1 MKYNYNE
8 LLKCYQNGIVNKMVQ
23 NGHIFQRIITPM
35 YRSITSNT
43 HCEGFDK
50 YGEVSYQV
58 STDDGVTWVT
68 TASTEGLIEKNSI
81 DCGYTGPYIKCTNA
95 SSTNFSTRS
104 DADGN
109 LSHIQSAAYNQ
120 TQLMSRC
127 VIQVKGITSITFKI
141 TQSVDSSGLRFYSSK
156 DNYQTGTTVKIV
168 GRTWTLGDLDPSL
181 TYGIQVQ
188 LIRRDAQYI
197 TGTNCGADITY
208 TTP

>member
-1 MKYNYNE
+1 MKYNSKD
-8 LLKCYQNGIVNKMVQ
+8 LLKCYQNGIINKAIQ
-23 NGHIFQRIITPM
+23 NGHIYQRVRTPM

-81 DCGYTGPYIKCTNA
+81 DCGYTGPSIKSVSATHF
-95 SSTNFSTRS
+95 TTQV
-104 DADGN
+104 DVDGN
-109 LSHIQSAAYNQ
+109 LSHIHSTAN
-120 TQLMSRC
+120 TESQLMSRC
-127 VIQVKGITSITFKI
+127 YIQVKGITSITFKI

-168 GRTWTLGDLDPSL
+168 GRTWTLGDLDPTQ